1 MNQLSVNCCQE
12 QFYSK
17 FVIMSGTKSNEM
29 KCYKIKW
36 NGIETLI
43 CKDTILNHLE
53 QRLWLW
59 WSTCA
64 LVCFTWL
71 INHFIYLKP
80 RRNNWY
86 YIPKKLLKM
95 VKGEKN
101 IIWVK
106 GAAIWWIYSP
116 CTNSYFFFS
125 AGDKS
130 RDTEANWRRLQQM

>member
-1 MNQLSVNCCQE
+1 MCTLFDGQKISRCLLPKHKLNQLSVNCCQE

-43 CKDTILNHLE
+43 CKDKILNHLE

-71 INHFIYLKP
+71 LNHFIYLKL
-80 RRNNWY
+80 RRNNRLNS
-86 YIPKKLLKM
+86 KKITQNGQVWKKSSFEWKELSFGKFPLL
-95 VKGEKN
+95 V
-101 IIWVK
+101 
-106 GAAIWWIYSP
+106 
-116 CTNSYFFFS
+116 
-125 AGDKS
+125 
-130 RDTEANWRRLQQM
+130 Q

>member
-1 MNQLSVNCCQE
+1 MCTLFDGQKISRCLLPKHKLNQLSVNCCQE

-29 KCYKIKW
+29 KCYKTKW

-43 CKDTILNHLE
+43 CKDKILNHLE

-71 INHFIYLKP
+71 LNHFIYLKL
-80 RRNNWY
+80 RRNNWLNS
-86 YIPKKLLKM
+86 KKITQNGQGWKKSSFEWKELSFGKFPLL
-95 VKGEKN
+95 V
-101 IIWVK
+101 
-106 GAAIWWIYSP
+106 
-116 CTNSYFFFS
+116 
-125 AGDKS
+125 
-130 RDTEANWRRLQQM
+130 Q